1 MATKVTSASC
11 TSSPNARPADN
22 VPRTSSTASGGPHR
36 YLRLALSAHLQ
47 IRAAQPADTELIFS
61 LIVELAEYERAP
73 EQVTGTPELL
83 AEALFGPSP
92 SAEALIAEINGEAV
106 GFALFHGSFST
117 WECRPGIWLE
127 DLYVPPQHR
136 RGGVGRAL
144 FAEVAAIAV
153 ARGCARL
160 EWVALDWNSPAL
172 DFYVGLGAR
181 PLGDW
186 LQHRLDGEALRAVAA
201 EAGAE
206 RRPRCADG

>member
-1 MATKVTSASC
+1 VNGLGATAG
-11 TSSPNARPADN
+11 
-22 VPRTSSTASGGPHR
+22 GGPPR
-36 YLRLALSAHLQ
+36 YLRLALSAPLK

-73 EQVTGTPELL
+73 EQVTGTPALL

-92 SAEALIAEINGEAV
+92 SAEALIAEIDGEAV

-136 RGGVGRAL
+136 RGGVVRAL
-144 FAEVAAIAV
+144 LAEVAAIAV

-186 LQHRLDGEALRAVAA
+186 LQHRLDGEALQAVAA
-201 EAGAE
+201 EARGERGA
-206 RRPRCADG
+206 RSADG